1 LLFIVVDGK
10 TQWTFNTSTGSGIPY
25 EAVNKNDPT
34 KIETGDAVTPEGL
47 FKTTRERPE
56 GWWDGDLGQIY
67 RPKYFVGGIAVHGMT
82 SVPNHPAS
90 HGCVRLSTSAMDFIW
105 DQNLMPLHTVVWVHS

>member
-1 LLFIVVDGK
+1 
-10 TQWTFNTSTGSGIPY
+10 
-25 EAVNKNDPT
+25 
-34 KIETGDAVTPEGL
+34 VTPEGL
-47 FKTTRERPE
+47 FHTTRERPE

-90 HGCVRLSTSAMDFIW
+90 HGCVRLSTAAMDFIW
-105 DQNLMPLHTVVWVHS
+105 DQNLMPLHIVVWVHS

>member
-1 LLFIVVDGK
+1 MARRSGR
-10 TQWTFNTSTGSGIPY
+10 STPQRAAAS
-25 EAVNKNDPT
+25 PT
-34 KIETGDAVTPEGL
+34 RRPTRTIRPRSKRGDAVTPEGL
-47 FKTTRERPE
+47 FHTTRERPE

-90 HGCVRLSTSAMDFIW
+90 HGCVRLSTAAMDFIW
-105 DQNLMPLHTVVWVHS
+105 DQNLMPLHIMVWVHS